1 MNEEDFK
8 KAFTDGVAPSNKK
21 EIQQKLEEATPVAK
35 VSVTDIISNK
45 ISSPSE
51 NPLLQKLN
59 RIPGETFRLPTR
71 GVFYKNGEIDE
82 SIVNGEV
89 VVYPMTGHEELIMKS
104 PDMVFQGTAIDR
116 VIKRCVPG
124 VLRPLDMSSNDI
136 EFLLACIRKVTH
148 GEFIKVFYKCD
159 DTCIETPMQDR
170 VEREY
175 DISLL
180 SFIGSVKEISK
191 DDFGNLAFVLGD
203 IFNVTIKPVTM
214 RSLIEVKQNLIP
226 KFDDV
231 LEATHATQLKIFSA
245 MIASVDGIDDED
257 MILGWLEALPVA
269 LRDELLEKIQVLH
282 NWGIAFDCKF
292 ICKDCNKVVNKP
304 TAINP
309 INFFLTPYGQT
320 IQ

>member
-1 MNEEDFK
+1 MNKEDFE
-8 KAFTDGVAPSNKK
+8 KAFATNVAPTNTK

-35 VSVTDIISNK
+35 VGVTDIISNK
-45 ISSPSE
+45 ISSPAE
-51 NPLLQKLN
+51 NPLLQKLH

-82 SIVNGEV
+82 SVVNGEV

-124 VLRPLDMSSNDI
+124 VLKPLDMSSNDI

-159 DTCIETPMQDR
+159 DDSLETPMDQR

-203 IFNVTIKPVTM
+203 IFDVTIKPVTM

-245 MIASVDGIDDED
+245 MIASVDGITDED

-292 ICKDCNKVVNKP
+292 VCKDCNKVVNKP

>member
-8 KAFTDGVAPSNKK
+8 KAFADGVAPSNKK
-21 EIQQKLEEATPVAK
+21 EIQQKLEEDTPVAK

-116 VIKRCVPG
+116 VIRRCVPG

-159 DTCIETPMQDR
+159 DPSCETPMENR

-203 IFNVTIKPVTM
+203 IFDITIKPVTM

-226 KFDDV
+226 KFDDI

-245 MIASVDGIDDED
+245 MIASVEGIDDED

-292 ICKDCNKVVNKP
+292 VCKDCNKVVNKP

>member
-1 MNEEDFK
+1 MNKEDFE
-8 KAFTDGVAPSNKK
+8 KAFATNVAPSNAK

-35 VSVTDIISNK
+35 VGVSDIISNK
-45 ISSPSE
+45 ISSPSD

-71 GVFYKNGEIDE
+71 GVFYKNGEIDD

-159 DTCIETPMQDR
+159 DTSVETPMQDR

-203 IFNVTIKPVTM
+203 IFDVTIKPVTM

-226 KFDDV
+226 KFDDI

-245 MIASVDGIDDED
+245 MIASVDNIDDED

>member
-1 MNEEDFK
+1 MNKEDFE
-8 KAFTDGVAPSNKK
+8 KAFATNIAPTNTK

-35 VSVTDIISNK
+35 VGVADIISNR
-45 ISSPSE
+45 ISSPSD

-71 GVFYKNGEIDE
+71 GVFYKNGEIDD

-89 VVYPMTGHEELIMKS
+89 VVFPMTGHEELIMKS

-159 DTCIETPMQDR
+159 DPSVETPIENR
-170 VEREY
+170 IEREY

-191 DDFGNLAFVLGD
+191 DDFGNLAFTLGN
-203 IFNVTIKPVTM
+203 IFDVTIKPVTM

-231 LEATHATQLKIFSA
+231 LEATHATQLKIFSS
-245 MIASVDGIDDED
+245 MIASVDKIDDED

-292 ICKDCNKVVNKP
+292 ICKDCNKIVNKP

>member
-1 MNEEDFK
+1 MNKEDFE
-8 KAFTDGVAPSNKK
+8 KAFATNVAPSNEK

-35 VSVTDIISNK
+35 VGASDIISNR
-45 ISSPSE
+45 ISSPSD

-71 GVFYKNGEIDE
+71 GVFYKNGEIDD

-159 DTCIETPMQDR
+159 DASVETPMQDR

-203 IFNVTIKPVTM
+203 IFDVTIKPVTM

-226 KFDDV
+226 KFDDI

-245 MIASVDGIDDED
+245 MIASVDNIDDED

>member
-1 MNEEDFK
+1 MNKEDFE
-8 KAFTDGVAPSNKK
+8 KAFATNIAPTNTK
-21 EIQQKLEEATPVAK
+21 EIQKKLEESTPLPKVGVA
-35 VSVTDIISNK
+35 DIISNK
-45 ISSPSE
+45 ISSPSD
-51 NPLLQKLN
+51 NPLLEKLN

-82 SIVNGEV
+82 RIVNGEV

-116 VIKRCVPG
+116 VIRRCVPG

-159 DTCIETPMQDR
+159 DPLVETPMENR

-180 SFIGSVKEISK
+180 SFISSVKEISK

-245 MIASVDGIDDED
+245 MIASVDNIDDEN